1 MERPTPTRHRAK
13 GEGQEPLYSLS
24 WQATIRPGK
33 RVSLAPRFVTEP
45 QQRKVG
51 RDPLFSWKRPR
62 HLPQWLSHPFC
73 RRQLWH
79 G

>member
-1 MERPTPTRHRAK
+1 MHDNHSGRANAFH
-13 GEGQEPLYSLS
+13 L
-24 WQATIRPGK
+24 R
-33 RVSLAPRFVTEP
+33 RVLQSIN
-45 QQRKVG
+45 QSKVG

-62 HLPQWLSHPFC
+62 HLPQRLRRPFC